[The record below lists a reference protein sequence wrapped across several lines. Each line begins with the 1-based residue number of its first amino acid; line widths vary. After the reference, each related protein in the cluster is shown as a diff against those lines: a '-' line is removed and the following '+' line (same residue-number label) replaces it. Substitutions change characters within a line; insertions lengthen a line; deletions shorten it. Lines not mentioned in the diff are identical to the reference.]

1 MPLASMGTAHV
12 HIPAHRD
19 THNLKAERQMLMLSL
34 PSPLGSVWD
43 LSLVIMLFIL
53 RVCLSSGKPLETPEM
68 CFHGE
73 SKFCQANN
81 QD

>member
-1 MPLASMGTAHV
+1 
-12 HIPAHRD
+12 
-19 THNLKAERQMLMLSL
+19 MLMLSL

-43 LSLVIMLFIL
+43 LSLVIMLFIF
-53 RVCLSSGKPLETPEM
+53 RMWLSSGKPFETPEM

-81 QD
+81 QDELPQKLYRLHQYLAQSRTGDENLIF